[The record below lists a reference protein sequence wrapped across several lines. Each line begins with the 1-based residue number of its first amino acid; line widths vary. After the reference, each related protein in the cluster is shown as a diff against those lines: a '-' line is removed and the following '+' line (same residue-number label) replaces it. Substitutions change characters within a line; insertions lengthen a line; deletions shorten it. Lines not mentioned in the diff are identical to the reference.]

1 MDKKLNF
8 NSNLIENRI
17 GIEKNN
23 ILLLFLYGVILFK
36 NEVIKSMSISE
47 KDMLLFFF

>member
-1 MDKKLNF
+1 MYQ
-8 NSNLIENRI
+8 NLIKFE
-17 GIEKNN
+17 ENN

-47 KDMLLFFF
+47 KDMLLFFLKKK